1 MWVSLR
7 KEGTHDR
14 RGSKKEH
21 EEDGV
26 QPLES
31 QCSDSDCGR
40 WGKNEESPKSIRLT
54 QPLPPRRVS
63 ALSPRGL
70 R

>member
-40 WGKNEESPKSIRLT
+40 WEKNEESSH
-54 QPLPPRRVS
+54 RVPHEHQAYS
-63 ALSPRGL
+63 APSS
-70 R
+70 